1 MALTATGVGSGLDI
15 EGLIGQLMA
24 AERIPVEQRLIKRET
39 KITQDISALGSLKG
53 ALSAFQST
61 LSSVNATDTYDKR
74 NASSSNASAVIVTAT
89 SDAAVGTYNLN
100 VTSLANAQSL
110 AVRNQFSSVNETVG
124 TGTLTFTFGTTSYTA
139 DTSTPVNTAND
150 TYDGF
155 VAKAGA
161 ASKTVTIDSTNNT
174 LSGVRDA
181 INAADIGVSAAIVND
196 GTSFRL
202 LLSSNSTGAENS
214 LQISVSDSGDSN
226 DTDQSGLSRLAFNTS
241 AGTTNVYQTTA
252 ASDAAFTINGLSLTS
267 TGNTV
272 TDAVT
277 GLTLTL
283 KETTSSAEISVTD
296 NQSGIKQAINTFVS
310 GYNDLITTL
319 NQLTSY
325 DAATG
330 ARGALQGDFSARSI
344 FSQLRSTVGNAA
356 DGYKGAL
363 SRLPEI
369 GITSTTTGTL
379 AVDDAKLTS
388 ALESNFDD
396 VAGVLAHFAQPADG
410 IGIKVADF
418 TETTM
423 KAEYT
428 VAVTSL
434 ATSGKMAANVPSA
447 GFPKT
452 IDSGTDG
459 LVATIDGTASSTITL
474 SNQAYA
480 NLAAMATELQTK
492 INADATLRAAGK
504 AVTVSV
510 SGDDI
515 EIRSNSLGSSSTV
528 ALVNAGTDTTLATL
542 GLASATT
549 TNGTDL
555 VGTIDGVAGVASGN
569 TLTGAVGTTASGL
582 ALDISS
588 TTGGRVTVSYGV
600 VDQLDT
606 WLASLLGDDNVLDSR
621 ITSLNTRISE
631 ISDERTAA
639 ERRFD
644 AIEKRYRAQFNA
656 LDSLLNELNS
666 TGSFISD
673 QLANIPLPGKSK
685 K

>member
-1 MALTATGVGSGLDI
+1 MALIATGVGSGLDI

-39 KITQDISALGSLKG
+39 KITEDISALGSLKG
-53 ALSAFQST
+53 ALSTFQST
-61 LSSVNATDTYDKR
+61 LSSVNAIDTYEKR
-74 NASSSNASAVIVTAT
+74 NASSSNTSAVTVSASA
-89 SDAAVGTYNLN
+89 DAAVGTYNLS

-155 VAKAGA
+155 VAQAGA

-174 LSGVRDA
+174 LTGVRDA
-181 INAADIGVSAAIVND
+181 INAANIGVSAAIVND
-196 GTSFRL
+196 GASFRL
-202 LLSSNSTGAENS
+202 LISSNSTGAENS

-226 DTDQSGLSRLAFNTS
+226 HTDQSGLSRLAFNSS

-252 ASDAAFTINGLSLTS
+252 ASDAAYTINGLSLTS

-283 KETTSSAEISVTD
+283 KETTTSAEISVTD

-344 FSQLRSTVGNAA
+344 FSQLRSTLGNAA

-379 AVDDAKLTS
+379 AVDDAELTS

-396 VAGVLAHFAQPADG
+396 VTGVLAHFARPAAG
-410 IGIKVADF
+410 SGIKVAEF
-418 TETTM
+418 TETTA
-423 KAEYT
+423 KKEYT
-428 VAVTSL
+428 VAITSL
-434 ATSGKMAANVPSA
+434 ATSGKMAATVPSA
-447 GFPKT
+447 GFPIT
-452 IDSGTDG
+452 IDSSTDSF
-459 LVATIDGTASSTITL
+459 VATIDGTASGTITL

-480 NLAAMATELQTK
+480 NLTAIATEIQTK

-504 AVTVSV
+504 AVTVTV
-510 SGDDI
+510 SGNDI
-515 EIRSNSLGSSSTV
+515 EIRSNSLGSTSTV
-528 ALVNAGTDTTLATL
+528 AMVNAGSDTTIANL
-542 GLASATT
+542 GLASPTT

-555 VGTIDGVAGVASGN
+555 VGTIDGVAGTASGN
-569 TLTGAVGTTASGL
+569 TLTGAVGSAASGL
-582 ALDISS
+582 SLDISS
-588 TTGGRVTVSYGV
+588 TTGGTVTVSYGV
-600 VDQLDT
+600 ADQLDT

-621 ITSLNTRISE
+621 ITSLNARITE

-644 AIEKRYRAQFNA
+644 AMEKRYRTQFNA

-673 QLANIPLPGKSK
+673 QLANIPLPGRSK

>member
-1 MALTATGVGSGLDI
+1 MALIATGIGSGLDI

-24 AERIPVEQRLIKRET
+24 AEATPVEQRLVKRET

-53 ALSAFQST
+53 ALADFQST
-61 LSSVNATDTYDKR
+61 LSSVNAIDTYKKR
-74 NASSSNASAVIVTAT
+74 NASSSSASAVSVSVTA
-89 SDAAVGTYNLN
+89 DAAVGTFNLS
-100 VTSLANAQSL
+100 VASLAKSQSL
-110 AVRNQFSSVNETVG
+110 AVRNQFSSVNEVVG
-124 TGTLTFTFGTTSYTA
+124 TGTLTFTLGTTSYTSNA
-139 DTSTPVNTAND
+139 NTAND
-150 TYDGF
+150 TYGGF

-161 ASKTVTIDSTNNT
+161 ASKTVTIDSSNST

-202 LLSSNSTGAENS
+202 LISNNSTGAENS
-214 LQISVSDSGDSN
+214 LQINVSDSGDSN
-226 DTDQSGLSRLAFNTS
+226 DTDQSGLSRLAFNSS

-277 GLTLTL
+277 GMTLTL
-283 KETTSSAEISVTD
+283 KEITSSADISVTD

-325 DAATG
+325 DSATG
-330 ARGALQGDFSARSI
+330 VRGALQGDFSARSI
-344 FSQLRSTVGNAA
+344 VSKLRSTLGNAA
-356 DGYKGAL
+356 DGYKGEL
-363 SRLPEI
+363 SRLPEL
-369 GITSTTTGTL
+369 GITSSTTGTL
-379 AVDDAKLTS
+379 VVDDAKLTS
-388 ALESNFDD
+388 ALQSNFDD
-396 VAGVLAHFAQPADG
+396 VAGVLAHFANPSAGSG
-410 IGIKVADF
+410 ISVAGF
-418 TETTM
+418 TTTTA
-423 KAEYT
+423 KGEYA
-428 VAVTSL
+428 VAVSSL
-434 ATSGKMAANVPSA
+434 ATSGEIAATVPSA
-447 GFPKT
+447 GFPIT
-452 IDSGTDG
+452 IDSSKDSFVVT
-459 LVATIDGTASSTITL
+459 VDGTSSSTVTL

-480 NLAAMATELQTK
+480 NLAAIATEIQTK

-515 EIRSNSLGSSSTV
+515 EIRSNSLGTTSTV
-528 ALVNAGTDTTLATL
+528 ALVNAGSDTTIAAL
-542 GLASATT
+542 GLTLATT

-555 VGTIDGVAGVASGN
+555 VGTIGGVAGTASGN
-569 TLTGAVGTTASGL
+569 TLKGAVGTSASGL
-582 ALDISS
+582 TLDISS
-588 TTGGRVTVSYGV
+588 TTGGTVTVSNGV
-600 VDQLDT
+600 ADQLDA
-606 WLASLLGDDNVLDSR
+606 LLSSLLGDDNVLDSR
-621 ITSLNTRISE
+621 ITSLNKRISE
-631 ISDERTAA
+631 IGDERTAA
-639 ERRFD
+639 ERRLT

-673 QLANIPLPGKSK
+673 QLANIPLPGKTK

>member
-1 MALTATGVGSGLDI
+1 MALIATGVGSGLDI

-39 KITQDISALGSLKG
+39 EITQDISALGSLKG

-61 LSSVNATDTYDKR
+61 LSSVNAIDTYEKR
-74 NASSSNASAVIVTAT
+74 NASSSNASAVTVSAT
-89 SDAAVGTYNLN
+89 SEASVGTYNLN
-100 VTSLANAQSL
+100 VASLANAQSL

-155 VAKAGA
+155 VEKAGA
-161 ASKTVTIDSTNNT
+161 ASQTVTIDSTNNT

-181 INAADIGVSAAIVND
+181 INAANIGVSAAIVND

-202 LLSSNSTGAENS
+202 LISSNSTGAENS
-214 LQISVSDSGDSN
+214 LQISVSDAGDSN
-226 DTDQSGLSRLAFNTS
+226 DTDQSGLSRLAFNSS

-296 NQSGIKQAINTFVS
+296 NKGGIKQAINTFVS

-319 NQLTSY
+319 NELTSY

-344 FSQLRSTVGNAA
+344 FSQLRSTLGNAA

-379 AVDDAKLTS
+379 AIDDTKLTS

-396 VAGVLAHFAQPADG
+396 VAGVLAHFADPAAGSG
-410 IGIKVADF
+410 IAVADF
-418 TETTM
+418 TETTA
-423 KAEYT
+423 KGEYT

-434 ATSGKMAANVPSA
+434 ATSGKMAATVPSG
-447 GFPKT
+447 GFPVT
-452 IDSGTDG
+452 IDSSTDSF
-459 LVATIDGTASSTITL
+459 VATIDGTASGTITL
-474 SNQAYA
+474 TNQAYA
-480 NLAAMATELQTK
+480 SLAAIATEIQTK
-492 INADATLRAAGK
+492 INADTTLRAAGK

-515 EIRSNSLGSSSTV
+515 EIRSNSLGSTSTV
-528 ALVNAGTDTTLATL
+528 AMVNAGTDTTIAAL
-542 GLASATT
+542 GLALATT

-569 TLTGAVGTTASGL
+569 TLKGAVGTTASGL
-582 ALDISS
+582 SLDISS
-588 TTGGRVTVSYGV
+588 TTGGTVTVSYGV
-600 VDQLDT
+600 ADQLDT
-606 WLASLLGDDNVLDSR
+606 WLATLLGDDNVLDSR

>member
-1 MALTATGVGSGLDI
+1 M
-15 EGLIGQLMA
+15 
-24 AERIPVEQRLIKRET
+24 K
-39 KITQDISALGSLKG
+39 
-53 ALSAFQST
+53 
-61 LSSVNATDTYDKR
+61 SVML
-74 NASSSNASAVIVTAT
+74 SSNANAVIVSAT

-100 VTSLANAQSL
+100 VASLANAQSL

-155 VAKAGA
+155 VEKAGV

-181 INAADIGVSAAIVND
+181 INAANIGVSAAIVND
-196 GTSFRL
+196 GSSFRL
-202 LLSSNSTGAENS
+202 LISSNSTGAENS

-226 DTDQSGLSRLAFNTS
+226 DTDQSGLSRLAFNSS

-296 NQSGIKQAINTFVS
+296 NKGGIKQAINTFVS

-319 NQLTSY
+319 NELTSY

-330 ARGALQGDFSARSI
+330 VRGALQGDFSARSI
-344 FSQLRSTVGNAA
+344 FSQLRSTLGNAA

-379 AVDDAKLTS
+379 AVDDTKLTS

-396 VAGVLAHFAQPADG
+396 VAGVLAHFAEPAAGSG
-410 IGIKVADF
+410 ISVADF
-418 TETTM
+418 TETTA
-423 KAEYT
+423 KGEYT

-434 ATSGKMAANVPSA
+434 ATSGKMAATVPSG
-447 GFPKT
+447 GFPVT
-452 IDSGTDG
+452 IDSSTDSF
-459 LVATIDGTASSTITL
+459 VATIDGTASGTITL
-474 SNQAYA
+474 TNQAYA
-480 NLAAMATELQTK
+480 SLAAIATEIQTK

-504 AVTVSV
+504 AVTVTV

-515 EIRSNSLGSSSTV
+515 EIRSNSLGSTSTV
-528 ALVNAGTDTTLATL
+528 AMVNAGTDTTITAL
-542 GLASATT
+542 GLALATT

-569 TLTGAVGTTASGL
+569 TLKGAVGTAP
-582 ALDISS
+582 
-588 TTGGRVTVSYGV
+588 V
-600 VDQLDT
+600 
-606 WLASLLGDDNVLDSR
+606 DSR
-621 ITSLNTRISE
+621 WT
-631 ISDERTAA
+631 
-639 ERRFD
+639 
-644 AIEKRYRAQFNA
+644 YRAQWRRSQFLMAWLINW
-656 LDSLLNELNS
+656 
-666 TGSFISD
+666 TRGSRRC
-673 QLANIPLPGKSK
+673 LAMITCWIPASRA
-685 K
+685 

>member
-1 MALTATGVGSGLDI
+1 MALIATGVGSGLDI

-39 KITQDISALGSLKG
+39 EITQDISALGSLKG

-61 LSSVNATDTYDKR
+61 LSSVNAIGTYEKR
-74 NASSSNASAVIVTAT
+74 NASSSSASAVTVSATA
-89 SDAAVGTYNLN
+89 DAAVGNYNLS
-100 VTSLANAQSL
+100 VASLANAQSL
-110 AVRNQFSSVNETVG
+110 AVRNQFSSVNDTVG

-155 VAKAGA
+155 VEKAGA

-181 INAADIGVSAAIVND
+181 INAANIGVSAAIVND

-202 LLSSNSTGAENS
+202 LISSNSTGAENS

-226 DTDQSGLSRLAFNTS
+226 DTDESGLSRLAFNSS

-252 ASDAAFTINGLSLTS
+252 ASDAAFTVNGLSLTS

-283 KETTSSAEISVTD
+283 KETASSVEISVTD
-296 NQSGIKQAINTFVS
+296 NKNGIKQAINTFVS

-344 FSQLRSTVGNAA
+344 FSQLRSTLGNVA

-369 GITSTTTGTL
+369 GITSTSTGTL

-396 VAGVLAHFAQPADG
+396 VAGVLAHFAEPAAGSG
-410 IGIKVADF
+410 ISVADF
-418 TETTM
+418 TETTA
-423 KAEYT
+423 KGEYT
-428 VAVTSL
+428 VAVSSL
-434 ATSGKMAANVPSA
+434 ATSGKMAATVGSSI
-447 GFPKT
+447 T
-452 IDSGTDG
+452 IDSSTDSF
-459 LVATIDGTASSTITL
+459 VATIDGTASGTITL
-474 SNQAYA
+474 SNQTNA
-480 NLAAMATELQTK
+480 NLAAIATELQTK

-510 SGDDI
+510 SGNDI
-515 EIRSNSLGSSSTV
+515 EIRSNSLGSTSTV
-528 ALVNAGTDTTLATL
+528 AMVNAGTDTTIEAL
-542 GLASATT
+542 GLALATT

-555 VGTIDGVAGVASGN
+555 VGTIDGVAGTASGN
-569 TLTGAVGTTASGL
+569 TLKGAVGTTASGL
-582 ALDISS
+582 SLDISS
-588 TTGGRVTVSYGV
+588 TTGGTVTVSYGV
-600 VDQLDT
+600 ADQLDT

-673 QLANIPLPGKSK
+673 QLANIPLPGKTK

>member
-1 MALTATGVGSGLDI
+1 MALIATGVGSGLDI

-24 AERIPVEQRLIKRET
+24 AERVPVERRLIARET
-39 KITQDISALGSLKG
+39 EITQDISALGSLKG

-61 LSSVNATDTYDKR
+61 LSSVNAIDTYEKR
-74 NASSSNASAVIVTAT
+74 VASSSNVSAATVSAT
-89 SDAAVGTYNLN
+89 SDAAVGTYNLT
-100 VTSLANAQSL
+100 VESLANAQSL
-110 AVRNQFSSVNETVG
+110 AVRNQFSSVNEAVG

-155 VAKAGA
+155 VEKAGA

-181 INAADIGVSAAIVND
+181 INAANIGVSAAIVND

-202 LLSSNSTGAENS
+202 LISSNSTGAENS

-226 DTDQSGLSRLAFNTS
+226 DTDQSGLSRLAFNGS

-283 KETTSSAEISVTD
+283 KETTSAAEISVTD
-296 NQSGIKQAINTFVS
+296 NKGGIKQAINTFVS

-344 FSQLRSTVGNAA
+344 FSQLRSTLGNAA

-369 GITSTTTGTL
+369 GITSTATGTL
-379 AVDDAKLTS
+379 AVDDTKLTS

-396 VAGVLAHFAQPADG
+396 VTGVLAHFAEPAAGSG
-410 IGIKVADF
+410 ISVADF
-418 TETTM
+418 TETTA
-423 KAEYT
+423 KGEYT
-428 VAVTSL
+428 VAVSSL
-434 ATSGKMAANVPSA
+434 ATSGKMAATVPSA
-447 GFPKT
+447 GFPIT
-452 IDSGTDG
+452 IDSSTDSF
-459 LVATIDGTASSTITL
+459 VATIDGTASGTITL

-480 NLAAMATELQTK
+480 NLAAIATELQTK

-510 SGDDI
+510 SGNDI
-515 EIRSNSLGSSSTV
+515 EIRSNSLGSTSTV
-528 ALVNAGTDTTLATL
+528 AMVNAGTDTTIVAL
-542 GLASATT
+542 GLALATT

-555 VGTIDGVAGVASGN
+555 VGTIDGVAGTASGN
-569 TLTGAVGTTASGL
+569 TLKGAVGTTASGL
-582 ALDISS
+582 SLDISS
-588 TTGGRVTVSYGV
+588 TTGGTVTVSYGV
-600 VDQLDT
+600 ADQLDT

-673 QLANIPLPGKSK
+673 QLANIPLPGKTK

>member
-1 MALTATGVGSGLDI
+1 MALIATGVGSGLDI

-39 KITQDISALGSLKG
+39 EITQDISALGSLKG

-61 LSSVNATDTYDKR
+61 LSSVNAIGTYEKR
-74 NASSSNASAVIVTAT
+74 NASSSSASAVTVSATA
-89 SDAAVGTYNLN
+89 DAAVGNYNLS
-100 VTSLANAQSL
+100 VASLANAQSL
-110 AVRNQFSSVNETVG
+110 AVRNQFSSVNDTVG
-124 TGTLTFTFGTTSYTA
+124 TGTLTFTFGTTSYT
-139 DTSTPVNTAND
+139 STPVNTAND

-155 VAKAGA
+155 VEKAGA

-181 INAADIGVSAAIVND
+181 INAANIGVSAAIVND

-202 LLSSNSTGAENS
+202 LISSNSTGAENS

-226 DTDQSGLSRLAFNTS
+226 DTDESGLSRLAFNSS

-252 ASDAAFTINGLSLTS
+252 ASDAAFTVNGLSLTS

-283 KETTSSAEISVTD
+283 KETASSVEISVTD
-296 NQSGIKQAINTFVS
+296 NKNGIKQAINTFVS

-344 FSQLRSTVGNAA
+344 FSQLRSTLGNVA

-369 GITSTTTGTL
+369 GITSTSTGTL

-396 VAGVLAHFAQPADG
+396 VAGVLAHFAEPAAGSG
-410 IGIKVADF
+410 ISVADF
-418 TETTM
+418 TETTA
-423 KAEYT
+423 KGEYT
-428 VAVTSL
+428 VAVSSL
-434 ATSGKMAANVPSA
+434 ATSGKMAATVGSSI
-447 GFPKT
+447 T
-452 IDSGTDG
+452 IDSSTDSF
-459 LVATIDGTASSTITL
+459 VATIDGTASGTITL
-474 SNQAYA
+474 SNQTNA
-480 NLAAMATELQTK
+480 NLAAIATELQTK

-510 SGDDI
+510 SGNDI
-515 EIRSNSLGSSSTV
+515 EIRSNSLGSTSTV
-528 ALVNAGTDTTLATL
+528 AMVNAGTDTTIEAL
-542 GLASATT
+542 GLALATT

-555 VGTIDGVAGVASGN
+555 VGTIDGVAGTASGN
-569 TLTGAVGTTASGL
+569 TLKGAVGTTASGL
-582 ALDISS
+582 SLDISS
-588 TTGGRVTVSYGV
+588 TTGGTVTVSYGV
-600 VDQLDT
+600 ADQLDT

-673 QLANIPLPGKSK
+673 QLANIPLPGKTK

>member
-1 MALTATGVGSGLDI
+1 MALIATGIGSGLDI

-24 AERIPVEQRLIKRET
+24 AEATPVEQRLVKRET

-53 ALSAFQST
+53 ALADFQST
-61 LSSVNATDTYDKR
+61 LSSVNAIDTYKKR
-74 NASSSNASAVIVTAT
+74 NASSSSASAVSVSVTA
-89 SDAAVGTYNLN
+89 DAAVGTFNLS
-100 VTSLANAQSL
+100 VASLAKSQSL
-110 AVRNQFSSVNETVG
+110 AVRNQFSSVNEVVG
-124 TGTLTFTFGTTSYTA
+124 TGTLTFTLGTTSYTSNA
-139 DTSTPVNTAND
+139 NTAND
-150 TYDGF
+150 TYGGF

-161 ASKTVTIDSTNNT
+161 ASKTVTIDSSNST

-202 LLSSNSTGAENS
+202 LISNNSTGAENS
-214 LQISVSDSGDSN
+214 LQINVSDSGDSN
-226 DTDQSGLSRLAFNTS
+226 DTDQSGLSRLAFNSS

-277 GLTLTL
+277 GMTLTL
-283 KETTSSAEISVTD
+283 KEITSSADISVTD

-325 DAATG
+325 DSATG
-330 ARGALQGDFSARSI
+330 VRGALQGDFSARSI
-344 FSQLRSTVGNAA
+344 VSKLRSTLGNTA
-356 DGYKGAL
+356 DGYKGEL
-363 SRLPEI
+363 SRLPEL
-369 GITSTTTGTL
+369 GITSSTTGTL
-379 AVDDAKLTS
+379 VVDDAKLTS
-388 ALESNFDD
+388 ALQSNFDD
-396 VAGVLAHFAQPADG
+396 VAGVLAHFANPSAGSG
-410 IGIKVADF
+410 ISVAGF
-418 TETTM
+418 TTTTA
-423 KAEYT
+423 KGEYA
-428 VAVTSL
+428 VAVSSL
-434 ATSGKMAANVPSA
+434 ATSGEIAATVPSA
-447 GFPKT
+447 GFPIT
-452 IDSGTDG
+452 IDSSKDSFVVT
-459 LVATIDGTASSTITL
+459 VDGTSSSTVTL

-480 NLAAMATELQTK
+480 NLAAIATEIQTK

-515 EIRSNSLGSSSTV
+515 EIRSNSLGTTSTV
-528 ALVNAGTDTTLATL
+528 ALVNAGSDTTIAAL
-542 GLASATT
+542 GLTLATT

-555 VGTIDGVAGVASGN
+555 VGTIGGVAGTASGN
-569 TLTGAVGTTASGL
+569 TLKGAVGTSASGL
-582 ALDISS
+582 TLDISS
-588 TTGGRVTVSYGV
+588 TTGGTVTVSNGV
-600 VDQLDT
+600 ADQLDA
-606 WLASLLGDDNVLDSR
+606 LLSSLLGDDNVLDSR

-631 ISDERTAA
+631 IGDERTAA
-639 ERRFD
+639 ERRLT

-673 QLANIPLPGKSK
+673 QLANIPLPGKTK

>member
-1 MALTATGVGSGLDI
+1 MND
-15 EGLIGQLMA
+15 
-24 AERIPVEQRLIKRET
+24 
-39 KITQDISALGSLKG
+39 
-53 ALSAFQST
+53 
-61 LSSVNATDTYDKR
+61 
-74 NASSSNASAVIVTAT
+74 
-89 SDAAVGTYNLN
+89 
-100 VTSLANAQSL
+100 
-110 AVRNQFSSVNETVG
+110 TVG

-155 VAKAGA
+155 VEKAGA

-181 INAADIGVSAAIVND
+181 INAANIGVSAAIVND

-202 LLSSNSTGAENS
+202 LISSNSTGAENS

-226 DTDQSGLSRLAFNTS
+226 DTDESGLSRLAFNSS

-252 ASDAAFTINGLSLTS
+252 ASDAAFTVNGLSLTS

-283 KETTSSAEISVTD
+283 KETASSAEISVTD
-296 NQSGIKQAINTFVS
+296 NKNGIKQAINTFVS

-344 FSQLRSTVGNAA
+344 FSQLRSTLGNVA

-369 GITSTTTGTL
+369 GITSTSTGTL

-396 VAGVLAHFAQPADG
+396 VAGVLAHFAEPAAGSG
-410 IGIKVADF
+410 ISVADF
-418 TETTM
+418 TETTA
-423 KAEYT
+423 KGEYT
-428 VAVTSL
+428 VAVSSL
-434 ATSGKMAANVPSA
+434 ATSGKMAATVGSSI
-447 GFPKT
+447 T
-452 IDSGTDG
+452 IDSSTDSF
-459 LVATIDGTASSTITL
+459 VATIDGTASGTITL
-474 SNQAYA
+474 SNQTNA
-480 NLAAMATELQTK
+480 NLAAIATELQTK

-510 SGDDI
+510 SGNDI
-515 EIRSNSLGSSSTV
+515 EIRSNSLGSTSTV
-528 ALVNAGTDTTLATL
+528 AMVNAGTDTTIEAL
-542 GLASATT
+542 GLALATT

-555 VGTIDGVAGVASGN
+555 VGTIDGVAGTASGN
-569 TLTGAVGTTASGL
+569 TLKGAVGTTASGL
-582 ALDISS
+582 SLDISS
-588 TTGGRVTVSYGV
+588 TTGGTVTVSYGV
-600 VDQLDT
+600 ADQLDT

-673 QLANIPLPGKSK
+673 QLANIPLPGKTK

>member
-161 ASKTVTIDSTNNT
+161 ASKTITIDSTNNT

>member
-1 MALTATGVGSGLDI
+1 MALIATGIGSGLDI

-24 AERIPVEQRLIKRET
+24 AEATPVEQRLVKRET

-53 ALSAFQST
+53 ALADFQST
-61 LSSVNATDTYDKR
+61 LSSVNAIDTYKKR
-74 NASSSNASAVIVTAT
+74 NASSSSASAVSVSVTA
-89 SDAAVGTYNLN
+89 DAAVGTFNLS
-100 VTSLANAQSL
+100 VASLAKSQSL
-110 AVRNQFSSVNETVG
+110 AVRNQFSSVNEVVG
-124 TGTLTFTFGTTSYTA
+124 TGTLTFTLGTTSYTSNA
-139 DTSTPVNTAND
+139 NTAND
-150 TYDGF
+150 TYGGF

-161 ASKTVTIDSTNNT
+161 ASKTVTIDSSNST

-202 LLSSNSTGAENS
+202 LISNNSTGAENS
-214 LQISVSDSGDSN
+214 LQINVSDSGDSN
-226 DTDQSGLSRLAFNTS
+226 DTDQSGLSRLAFNSS

-277 GLTLTL
+277 GMTLTL
-283 KETTSSAEISVTD
+283 KEITSSADISVTD

-325 DAATG
+325 DSATG
-330 ARGALQGDFSARSI
+330 VRGALQGDFSARSI
-344 FSQLRSTVGNAA
+344 VSKLRSTLGNTA
-356 DGYKGAL
+356 DGYKGEL
-363 SRLPEI
+363 SRLPEL
-369 GITSTTTGTL
+369 GITSSTTGTL
-379 AVDDAKLTS
+379 VVDDAKLTS
-388 ALESNFDD
+388 ALQSNFDD
-396 VAGVLAHFAQPADG
+396 VAGVLAHFANPSAGSG
-410 IGIKVADF
+410 ISVAGF
-418 TETTM
+418 TTTTA
-423 KAEYT
+423 KGEYA
-428 VAVTSL
+428 VAVSSL
-434 ATSGKMAANVPSA
+434 ATSGEIAATVPSA
-447 GFPKT
+447 GFPIT
-452 IDSGTDG
+452 IDSSKDSFVVT
-459 LVATIDGTASSTITL
+459 VDGTSSSTVTL

-480 NLAAMATELQTK
+480 NLAAIATEIQTK

-515 EIRSNSLGSSSTV
+515 EIRSNSLGTTSTV
-528 ALVNAGTDTTLATL
+528 ALVNAGSDTTIAAL
-542 GLASATT
+542 GLTLATT

-555 VGTIDGVAGVASGN
+555 VGTIGGVAGTASGN
-569 TLTGAVGTTASGL
+569 TLKGAVGTSASGL
-582 ALDISS
+582 TLDISS
-588 TTGGRVTVSYGV
+588 TTGGTVTVSNGV
-600 VDQLDT
+600 ADQLDA
-606 WLASLLGDDNVLDSR
+606 LLSSLLGDDNVLDSR
-621 ITSLNTRISE
+621 ITSLNKRISE
-631 ISDERTAA
+631 IGDERTAA
-639 ERRFD
+639 ERRLT

-673 QLANIPLPGKSK
+673 QLANIPLPGKTK

>member
-1 MALTATGVGSGLDI
+1 MALSATGVGSGLDI

-39 KITQDISALGSLKG
+39 KITEDISALGSLKG

-61 LSSVNATDTYDKR
+61 LSSVNAIDTYEKR

-100 VTSLANAQSL
+100 VSSLANAQSL

-139 DTSTPVNTAND
+139 DTSTPVNTVND

-181 INAADIGVSAAIVND
+181 INAADFGVSAAIVND
-196 GTSFRL
+196 GSSFRL

-319 NQLTSY
+319 NELTSY

-344 FSQLRSTVGNAA
+344 FSQLRSTLGNAA

-396 VAGVLAHFAQPADG
+396 VAGVLAHFAQPAAR

-418 TETTM
+418 TETTV
-423 KAEYT
+423 KGEYT
-428 VAVTSL
+428 VGVTSL

-452 IDSGTDG
+452 IGSGTDG
-459 LVATIDGTASSTITL
+459 LVATIDGKASSTITL

-528 ALVNAGTDTTLATL
+528 ALVNAGTDTTLTTL

-582 ALDISS
+582 SLDISS
-588 TTGGRVTVSYGV
+588 TTGGTVTVSYGV

-621 ITSLNTRISE
+621 ITSLNARVSE
-631 ISDERTAA
+631 IADERTAA

>member
-1 MALTATGVGSGLDI
+1 MALIATGVGSGLDI

-39 KITQDISALGSLKG
+39 KITEDISALGSLKG
-53 ALSAFQST
+53 ALSTFQST
-61 LSSVNATDTYDKR
+61 LGSVNDIDTYEKR
-74 NASSSNASAVIVTAT
+74 NASSSNTSAVTVSASAY
-89 SDAAVGTYNLN
+89 AAVGNYNLS

-139 DTSTPVNTAND
+139 DAGTPVNTAND

-155 VAKAGA
+155 VAQAGS

-202 LLSSNSTGAENS
+202 LISSNSTGAENS

-226 DTDQSGLSRLAFNTS
+226 DTDQGGLSRLAFNSS

-296 NQSGIKQAINTFVS
+296 NKSGIKQAINTFVS

-330 ARGALQGDFSARSI
+330 VRGALQGDFSARSI
-344 FSQLRSTVGNAA
+344 FSQLRSTLGNAA

-396 VAGVLAHFAQPADG
+396 VAGVLAHFAQPAAGSG
-410 IGIKVADF
+410 ISVAGF
-418 TETTM
+418 TETT
-423 KAEYT
+423 AQGEYT
-428 VAVTSL
+428 VAISSL
-434 ATSGKMAANVPSA
+434 ATSGKMAATIPSA
-447 GFPKT
+447 GFPIT
-452 IDSGTDG
+452 IDSSKDSF
-459 LVATIDGTASSTITL
+459 VATIDGTASGTITL
-474 SNQAYA
+474 TNQAYA
-480 NLAAMATELQTK
+480 SLAAIATEIQTK

-515 EIRSNSLGSSSTV
+515 EIRSNSLGSTSTV
-528 ALVNAGTDTTLATL
+528 AMVNAGTDATIAAL
-542 GLASATT
+542 GLTLATT

-569 TLTGAVGTTASGL
+569 TLKGAVGTTASGL
-582 ALDISS
+582 SLDISS
-588 TTGGRVTVSYGV
+588 TTGGAVTVSYGV
-600 VDQLDT
+600 ADQLDT
-606 WLASLLGDDNVLDSR
+606 WLATLLGDDNVLDSR

>member
-1 MALTATGVGSGLDI
+1 MALIATGVGSGLDI

-39 KITQDISALGSLKG
+39 EITQDISALGSLKG

-61 LSSVNATDTYDKR
+61 LGSVNAIDTYEKR
-74 NASSSNASAVIVTAT
+74 NASSSNASAVIVSAT

-100 VTSLANAQSL
+100 VASLANAQSL

-155 VAKAGA
+155 VEKAGV

-181 INAADIGVSAAIVND
+181 INAANIGVSAAIVND
-196 GTSFRL
+196 GSSFRL
-202 LLSSNSTGAENS
+202 LISSNSTGAENS

-226 DTDQSGLSRLAFNTS
+226 DTDQSGLSRLAFNSS

-296 NQSGIKQAINTFVS
+296 NKGGIKQAINTFVS

-319 NQLTSY
+319 NELTSY

-330 ARGALQGDFSARSI
+330 VRGALQGDFSARSI
-344 FSQLRSTVGNAA
+344 FSQLRSTLGNAA

-379 AVDDAKLTS
+379 AVDDTKLTS

-396 VAGVLAHFAQPADG
+396 VAGVLAHFAEPAAGSG
-410 IGIKVADF
+410 ISVADF
-418 TETTM
+418 TETTA
-423 KAEYT
+423 KGEYT

-434 ATSGKMAANVPSA
+434 ATSGKMAATVPSG
-447 GFPKT
+447 GFPVT
-452 IDSGTDG
+452 IDSSTDSF
-459 LVATIDGTASSTITL
+459 VATIDGTASGTITL
-474 SNQAYA
+474 TNQAYA
-480 NLAAMATELQTK
+480 SLAAIATEIQTK

-504 AVTVSV
+504 AVTVTV

-515 EIRSNSLGSSSTV
+515 EIRSNSLGSTSTV
-528 ALVNAGTDTTLATL
+528 AMVNAGTDTTITAL
-542 GLASATT
+542 GLALATT

-569 TLTGAVGTTASGL
+569 TLKGAVGTTASGL
-582 ALDISS
+582 SLDISS
-588 TTGGRVTVSYGV
+588 TTGGTVTVSYGV
-600 VDQLDT
+600 ADQLDT
-606 WLASLLGDDNVLDSR
+606 WLATLLGDDNVLDSR